1 MMTYKKTTEKKDTV
15 KTDVQIVD
23 RRVQNAA
30 GLDIPKGFGLKEI
43 LELVDISEK
52 PIYVLWN
59 DGKPVASETG
69 GTDCIAYL
77 CLKNGEIVGW
87 SI

>member
-1 MMTYKKTTEKKDTV
+1 MTKEKTTKACLNV
-15 KTDVQIVD
+15 KIINREQQ
-23 RRVQNAA
+23 RRA
-30 GLDIPKGFGLKEI
+30 GLNIPADFGIDDILKAVKI
-43 LELVDISEK
+43 TDKLT
-52 PIYVLWN
+52 YVLWN

-77 CLKNGEIVGW
+77 CLKDGLIEGW